1 MKAVVVTKSGGPE
14 VLVLRDVEVP
24 EPGPGEVL
32 IAVNTA
38 GVNYADIKARTTGI
52 YQGRHPPIIPGLDVA
67 GTILRTGTDVTHLK
81 EGQRVIAFP
90 RTGSYAERTVA
101 DGQLTFPI
109 PDDLDFETAA
119 AFPVV
124 SGAAYGTIAVA
135 ARLQHGESILIHSPA
150 GGVGSTAIQIAK
162 SLGAS
167 MIIGGS
173 GSTWKK
179 EKILSLGADQIVD
192 TSNPGY
198 PGHVKELTSGAG
210 VDVILN
216 PIGPK
221 SLKKDLQCLAPFG
234 RMVLYGNMSGGN
246 CKLDAVR
253 MYKSNQSLL
262 GFSFG
267 HRRKHRPETI
277 GEIMQPIMDMVVNN
291 RIQIL
296 IDKHLPL
303 EQAAEAHRRIEER
316 KNLGKILLE
325 IGNS

>member
-1 MKAVVVTKSGGPE
+1 MKAMVVTKSGGPE
-14 VLVLRDVEVP
+14 VLVLQEVEAP
-24 EPGPGEVL
+24 EPGAGEVL
-32 IAVNTA
+32 IAVDTA
-38 GVNYADIKARTTGI
+38 GVNYADIKARTSGI
-52 YQGRHPPIIPGLDVA
+52 YQGQPPPFIAGLDLA
-67 GTILRTGTDVTHLK
+67 GTIVKTGSAVNHLK

-101 DGQLTFPI
+101 DGRLTFPI

-124 SGAAYGTIAVA
+124 SGAAYGTMAVA
-135 ARLQHGESILIHSPA
+135 ARLQHGESILIHSAA

-173 GSTWKK
+173 GSPWKK
-179 EKILSLGADQIVD
+179 DKILSLGADQIVD

-198 PGHVKELTSGAG
+198 PDHVKDLTSGAG

-221 SLKKDLQCLAPFG
+221 SLKNDLQCLAPFG

-246 CKLDAVR
+246 CELDTVR
-253 MYKSNQSLL
+253 MYKSNRCLL

-277 GEIMQPIMDMVVNN
+277 VEIMQPIMDMVVNN
-291 RIQIL
+291 KIQIL

-303 EQAAEAHRRIEER
+303 KQAAEAHRRMEER
-316 KNLGKILLE
+316 QNVGKILLE
-325 IGNS
+325 IGKY